1 MATRQLVDSKF
12 RPCSLG
18 CGRTEWGERARV
30 CDRCRAFLAEVA
42 ARNRRA
48 RRPASDA
55 RVSPVYARGHSLS
68 ATLATFRRGA

>member
-1 MATRQLVDSKF
+1 MAKEKPDTKF
-12 RPCSLG
+12 RSCLNS
-18 CGRTEWGERARV
+18 CGATVWGERRV
-30 CDRCRAFLAEVA
+30 VCQWCRAFLAEVA